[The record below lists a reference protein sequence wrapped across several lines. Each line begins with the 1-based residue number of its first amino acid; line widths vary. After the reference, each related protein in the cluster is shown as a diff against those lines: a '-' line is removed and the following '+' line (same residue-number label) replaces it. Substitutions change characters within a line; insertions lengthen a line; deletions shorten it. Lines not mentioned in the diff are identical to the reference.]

1 MKNNLNE
8 YLDSFMIYELERYEW
23 EEREKLENQL
33 EDLIENGDIDWLLAY
48 IEVTGKEIGDA
59 LNSYEEKSTW
69 VGWDHHMLEEFGNL
83 LYNDVYDTDFGYVI
97 VEGEE

>member
-59 LNSYEEKSTW
+59 LNNYEEKSTW